1 MKTTS
6 QEIIA
11 GLDIGTTKVCVVI
24 GKRCKDG
31 IEIIGVGQSPSL
43 GVKQGM
49 VVNME
54 STAAAIRKAVTEAEL
69 MAGCEVH
76 NVVVGI
82 ADRFIHGQN
91 SPGVVRVKSGEV
103 CEEDVRQVIESART
117 IPIPPNH
124 DILHII
130 PREFIIGNQH
140 EVHQPLG
147 MACSRLEVKVHIVT
161 AASTSIR
168 NIMKSCN
175 MAGLQVSTI
184 VLKSLAVAE
193 AALLKEERELGVAL
207 IDIGGG
213 TTDIAVIRNGA
224 VWLTAEIPV
233 AGNHLTN
240 DLAICLQLLRNDA
253 ELLKL
258 THGCCL
264 NNMVD
269 KAELVEITSS
279 DVSRKKILPRREI
292 AAILE
297 ARVEE
302 LFMLIARQLRRSD
315 YEGELVAGAV
325 ITGGSSLLPG
335 MAELAEQMLN
345 MPVRIGCPINI
356 RGLVDVVNQPIYS
369 AGVGLVLYGFRTE
382 SAPKRMNSEENN
394 TIVQRATQMLR
405 RVWKEFV

>member
-1 MKTTS
+1 MRTNP
-6 QEIIA
+6 QEIVA
-11 GLDIGTTKVCVVI
+11 GLDIGTTKVCVAI

-91 SPGVVRVKSGEV
+91 SPGVVRVNSGEV
-103 CEEDVRQVIESART
+103 CEQDVRQVIESART
-117 IPIPPNH
+117 ISMPPNH
-124 DILHII
+124 EILHII

-140 EVHQPLG
+140 EINQPLG

-168 NIMKSCN
+168 NIVKSCN
-175 MAGLQVSTI
+175 MAGLQISTI
-184 VLKSLAVAE
+184 VLKSLAAAE

-213 TTDIAVIRNGA
+213 TTDIAVMRNGA
-224 VWLTAEIPV
+224 VWLTAEVPI

-240 DLAICLQLLRNDA
+240 DLAICLQLLRNEA
-253 ELLKL
+253 ELLKR
-258 THGCCL
+258 TNGCCL
-264 NNMVD
+264 KNMVD
-269 KAELVEITSS
+269 RTEQVEIASS
-279 DVSRKKILPRREI
+279 GGNSKKILPREEI

-297 ARVEE
+297 ARTEE

-335 MAELAEQMLN
+335 MAELGEQMLN
-345 MPVRIGCPINI
+345 MPVRIGYPINI
-356 RGLVDVVNQPIYS
+356 RGLVDVVSQPIYS
-369 AGVGLVLYGFRTE
+369 TGVGLVLYGFRTE
-382 SAPKRMNSEENN
+382 GATKRINFDENN
-394 TIVQRATQMLR
+394 SIVHRATQMLR

>member
-1 MKTTS
+1 MNRTH

-11 GLDIGTTKVCVVI
+11 GLDIGTAKVCVVI

-54 STAAAIRKAVTEAEL
+54 STAAAIHKAVTEAEL
-69 MAGCEVH
+69 MAGCEVN

-82 ADRFIHGQN
+82 ADRYIHGQN

-103 CEEDVRQVIESART
+103 CEQDVRQVIESART
-117 IPIPPNH
+117 IPMPPNH
-124 DILHII
+124 EILHII

-140 EVHQPLG
+140 DIDQPLG

-168 NIMKSCN
+168 NIVKSCT
-175 MAGLQVSTI
+175 MAGVHISTI
-184 VLKSLAVAE
+184 VLKSLAAAE
-193 AALLKEERELGVAL
+193 AVLMKEERELGVVL

-213 TTDIAVIRNGA
+213 TTDIAVMRNGA
-224 VWLTAEIPV
+224 VWLTAEIPI

-240 DLAICLQLLRNDA
+240 DLAICLQLLRNEA
-253 ELLKL
+253 ESLKL
-258 THGCCL
+258 ANGCCL
-264 NNMVD
+264 KNMVGKVD
-269 KAELVEITSS
+269 QVEIVTSGGNS
-279 DVSRKKILPRREI
+279 KRILSRQEI
-292 AAILE
+292 ASILE
-297 ARVEE
+297 ARTEE
-302 LFMLIARQLRRSD
+302 LFMLIARELRRSD
-315 YEGELVAGAV
+315 HEGELVAGAV
-325 ITGGSSLLPG
+325 ISGGSSLLPG

-345 MPVRIGCPINI
+345 MPVRVGHPINI
-356 RGLVDVVNQPIYS
+356 RGLVDVVSQPIYS
-369 AGVGLVLYGFRTE
+369 TGVGLVLYGFRTE
-382 SAPKRMNSEENN
+382 SAPKRVNSDENS
-394 TIVQRATQMLR
+394 TIVHRATQMLR

>member
-1 MKTTS
+1 MRTNP

-103 CEEDVRQVIESART
+103 CEQDVRQVIESART
-117 IPIPPNH
+117 IPMPPNH
-124 DILHII
+124 EILHII

-140 EVHQPLG
+140 DIDQPLG

-168 NIMKSCN
+168 NIVKSCN
-175 MAGLQVSTI
+175 MAGVQISTI
-184 VLKSLAVAE
+184 VLKSLAAAE
-193 AALLKEERELGVAL
+193 AVLMKEERELGVAL

-213 TTDIAVIRNGA
+213 TTDIAVMRNGA
-224 VWLTAEIPV
+224 VWLTAEIPI

-240 DLAICLQLLRNDA
+240 DLAICMQLLRNEA

-258 THGCCL
+258 TNGCCL
-264 NNMVD
+264 KNMVGKTD
-269 KAELVEITSS
+269 QVEITTSGGNNRNLS
-279 DVSRKKILPRREI
+279 LQEI
-292 AAILE
+292 ASILE
-297 ARVEE
+297 ARTEE
-302 LFMLIARQLRRSD
+302 LFMLIARELRRSD
-315 YEGELVAGAV
+315 HEGELVAGAV

-335 MAELAEQMLN
+335 MAVLAEQMLN
-345 MPVRIGCPINI
+345 MPVCIGHPISI
-356 RGLVDVVNQPIYS
+356 RGLADVVSQPIYS
-369 AGVGLVLYGFRTE
+369 TAVGLVLYGFRTD
-382 SAPKRMNSEENN
+382 SAPKRINSDENS
-394 TIVQRATQMLR
+394 TIVHRATQMLR